1 MIRLLTLVI
10 FTLTFHQVFV
20 EQVAVGQKLGFPL
33 SPFQKKVEAD
43 SNKDYRLGQQQ
54 GPWLILV
61 TTFAGENANQHAKE
75 LVMDLRKNFRLKAY
89 SYSTVVD
96 LSKPIDGLYWKQ
108 SRNKETGQLERQ
120 KMRNLN
126 GGKFNEISVLVGD
139 FHSVEDPGAL
149 KVLERVKSI
158 RPSSYSRQGTRPT
171 NQFIGAMREL
181 VNMNDNAKK
190 NRGPFRAAFM
200 IPNPTLPEEY
210 FSGDG
215 VDHFIINLNKNVK
228 NSLLDCP
235 KEYSVRVATF
245 RGDVSFNL
253 KEIEKKK
260 NEINLKRLMG
270 GGVKSK
276 LAEAADKASQLCN
289 ALRKRGIEA
298 YEFHD
303 RHESY
308 VCVGSFD
315 WVGKPRRDGKQEIN
329 PYVLKVIEMYKAHDA
344 AIPGLQGLLQPRSLP
359 ELPKITFDMQ
369 PVAVKV
375 PKLSTLN
382 QIIRDQNQ

>member
-1 MIRLLTLVI
+1 MLR
-10 FTLTFHQVFV
+10 FFV
-20 EQVAVGQKLGFPL
+20 LMAFLSSGYSASAQNFKLPFQ
-33 SPFQKKVEAD
+33 PFQKKIEAD
-43 SNKDYRLGQQQ
+43 PNKDYRLSQKE

-61 TTFAGENANQHAKE
+61 TTFAGQEAEQRAKE
-75 LVMDLRKNFRLKAY
+75 LAFDLRKNFRLKTY
-89 SYSTVVD
+89 VHKTVID
-96 LSKPIDGLYWKQ
+96 LSKKIDGLYWNDKK
-108 SRNKETGQLERQ
+108 SGDERTGKLERQ

-126 GGKFNEISVLVGD
+126 GGKFEEVSVLVGD
-139 FHSVEDPGAL
+139 FHSVEDPTA
-149 KVLERVKSI
+149 KKTLERVKSI
-158 RPSSYSRQGTRPT
+158 RPTAYSRKGTRAT

-181 VNMNDNAKK
+181 VNMNNSKK
-190 NRGPFRAAFM
+190 SSKGPFRLAFM

-215 VDHFIINLNKNVK
+215 VDHFILNLNKRVT

-235 KEYSVRVATF
+235 KPFSVRVATF

-253 KEIEKKK
+253 KEIEEKKK
-260 NEINLKRLMG
+260 EFNLKRMLG
-270 GGVKSK
+270 GGLKSK
-276 LAEAADKASQLCN
+276 LTEAADKAARLCK

-329 PYVLKVIEMYKAHDA
+329 PYVLKVIEMYKGYDA
-344 AIPGLQGLLQPRSLP
+344 KIPGLSGLLQPRSLP
-359 ELPKITFDMQ
+359 ELPKVTFDLQ

-375 PKLSTLN
+375 PQLSAVN
-382 QIIRDQNQ
+382 RMMRDNAR

>member
-1 MIRLLTLVI
+1 MFLAAFCQTGMSQNMGLP
-10 FTLTFHQVFV
+10 FQ
-20 EQVAVGQKLGFPL
+20 
-33 SPFQKKVEAD
+33 PFQKRVEAD
-43 SNKDYRLGQQQ
+43 PKKEYPLSQKE

-61 TTFAGENANQHAKE
+61 TSFAGEQAEQRAKE
-75 LVMDLRKNFRLKAY
+75 LAFDLRKNFRLKTHVHK
-89 SYSTVVD
+89 TVID
-96 LSKPIDGLYWKQ
+96 LSEKMDGLYWNEKKSGEKNQ
-108 SRNKETGQLERQ
+108 GPLEKQ

-126 GGKFNEISVLVGD
+126 GGRFEEVSVLVGD
-139 FHSVEDPGAL
+139 FHSVDDPVAR
-149 KVLERVKSI
+149 KTLEQIKQI
-158 RPSSYSRQGTRPT
+158 HPKSYSRKGTRAT

-181 VNMNDNAKK
+181 VNFNNASKSDK
-190 NRGPFRAAFM
+190 GPFRTAFL
-200 IPNPTLPEEY
+200 IPNPTLPEAY
-210 FSGDG
+210 FQGDG
-215 VDHFIINLNKNVK
+215 VDHFILNLNKKVK

-253 KEIEKKK
+253 KEIEEKKK
-260 NEINLKRLMG
+260 EFNLKRMLG
-270 GGVKSK
+270 AGLNSK
-276 LAEAADKASQLCN
+276 LAEAADKAGRLCD

-329 PYVLKVIEMYKAHDA
+329 PYVLKVIEMYKAYDA
-344 AIPGLQGLLQPRSLP
+344 NIPGLTGLLQPRSLP
-359 ELPKITFDMQ
+359 ELPKVSFDMQ

-375 PKLSTLN
+375 PRLSTLN
-382 QIIRDQNQ
+382 RMMRSP